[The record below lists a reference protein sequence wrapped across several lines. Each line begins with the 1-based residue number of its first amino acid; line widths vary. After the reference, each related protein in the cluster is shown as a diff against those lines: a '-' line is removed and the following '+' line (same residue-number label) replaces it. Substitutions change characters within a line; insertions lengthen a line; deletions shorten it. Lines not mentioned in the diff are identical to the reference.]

1 MPIIASIFYAVALI
15 SLNSTPRV
23 LAWRIILQRTQRKDV
38 IKSYQ
43 QLFPMDMEDFGF
55 SLLHEIITEVKHGE
69 LKNAVMKLPAAIDKV
84 DYEERTPL
92 MWASVR
98 CNKAAIDI
106 LLKYGADP
114 LLHDKNGNTA
124 LYFAALGGSIECVK
138 ALIKA
143 GAKLQKGYLGLN
155 PIHRACDTH
164 DDVGLVAALLRLPH
178 DINAKDSF
186 SRSYLG
192 TAAWR
197 NHYKS
202 LAYLLRQGADYE
214 ALDAFNATPLL
225 RAVRYGAVEAAE
237 VLLNFGVNVL
247 AKDKSQQTILHRAAA
262 SRSQRMLKFLAD
274 KAAEKLAMVDVEAKD
289 IGSMTAR
296 ERLHE
301 LEPTAELLAAF
312 TRLVSAISRAKAEI
326 DRARL
331 ERTLLPEYESE
342 SEKEDEEIFFDAFES
357 ADFMT
362 TTPSK
367 LALAV

>member
-1 MPIIASIFYAVALI
+1 
-15 SLNSTPRV
+15 
-23 LAWRIILQRTQRKDV
+23 
-38 IKSYQ
+38 
-43 QLFPMDMEDFGF
+43 
-55 SLLHEIITEVKHGE
+55 LHEIITEVKHGE
-69 LKNAVMKLPAAIDKV
+69 LKNAVVKLLAAINKA
-84 DYEERTPL
+84 DYQEQTPL

-124 LYFAALGGSIECVK
+124 LHHAALGGSLECVK

-143 GAKLQKGYLGLN
+143 GAKIQKGYVGMDTL
-155 PIHRACDTH
+155 HRACDTR
-164 DDVGLVAALLRLPH
+164 DNVDLVAALLRLLY

-202 LAYLLRQGADYE
+202 LAYLLGQGADYE

-237 VLLNFGVNVL
+237 ALLNFGVNVL

-262 SRSQRMLKFLAD
+262 SRSQRMIEFLAD

-289 IGSMTAR
+289 FGNMTAR

-301 LEPTAELLAAF
+301 LEPTAESLAAF
-312 TRLVSAISRAKAEI
+312 TRLVAAISLAKADI
-326 DRARL
+326 GLARL

-342 SEKEDEEIFFDAFES
+342 SEKEDEETFFDAFES

-362 TTPSK
+362 TTRST